1 MNENKNFDDD
11 FFGDI
16 LDNEPTSFE
25 NKIDD
30 DIDFDFECGEN
41 QEVIDNEPII
51 EDIKP
56 NKYVNKNSDTYKRTK
71 NEIEDSVSELQGS
84 INSMLKTI
92 DKKPE
97 DMYADSDLL
106 PGLDIQIDNHDYE
119 KDIQLIQIDAKET
132 LVCLANLYLS
142 EDMMKTKNVYKIIKD
157 DAVLITKLNFSIECS
172 QRMMISAC
180 KQVDMG
186 VNDPAMFESISMF
199 QKEMRDTVKMV
210 YDIQRKMKDF
220 YKELK
225 GEMADINSGE
235 EKFEL
240 NNEDNFTVVGDPK
253 YLNNLMDQMKNDPN
267 FMQNLL
273 KTK

>member
-1 MNENKNFDDD
+1 
-11 FFGDI
+11 
-16 LDNEPTSFE
+16 
-25 NKIDD
+25 
-30 DIDFDFECGEN
+30 
-41 QEVIDNEPII
+41 
-51 EDIKP
+51 
-56 NKYVNKNSDTYKRTK
+56 
-71 NEIEDSVSELQGS
+71 
-84 INSMLKTI
+84 
-92 DKKPE
+92 
-97 DMYADSDLL
+97 
-106 PGLDIQIDNHDYE
+106 
-119 KDIQLIQIDAKET
+119 
-132 LVCLANLYLS
+132 
-142 EDMMKTKNVYKIIKD
+142 
-157 DAVLITKLNFSIECS
+157 
-172 QRMMISAC
+172 MISAC

-225 GEMADINSGE
+225 GEMADINAGE